1 MPKRISGVE
10 ATPIRVVIVTM
21 DDHLT
26 GTMARMRPQL
36 KREIPGLILGVHS
49 AADWGRSPAAL
60 EAANAAIREADI
72 LVASMLFMEDQYTQI
87 LAALQARRANCD
99 AMICCLSAP
108 EVTKLTRMGAYD
120 MSQPATGFTALLK
133 KLRGNA
139 KPGGNAGA
147 SQLKMLRRLPK
158 ILRFIP
164 GTAQDVRAYF
174 LSLQYWLAG
183 SDENFLNMV
192 RFLVNRY

>member
-1 MPKRISGVE
+1 
-10 ATPIRVVIVTM
+10 
-21 DDHLT
+21 
-26 GTMARMRPQL
+26 
-36 KREIPGLILGVHS
+36 
-49 AADWGRSPAAL
+49 
-60 EAANAAIREADI
+60 
-72 LVASMLFMEDQYTQI
+72 
-87 LAALQARRANCD
+87 
-99 AMICCLSAP
+99 MICCLSAP

-147 SQLKMLRRLPK
+147 SQLKMLRRLPQ

-192 RFLVNRY
+192 RYLVNRYAAGPVPAIAARSRRKTRSNTRKPGSITRR